1 MVLICEE
8 ELASNQ
14 DQMHGNDDYVPCS
27 DVIVPPTAASQ
38 NPTSSPLEP
47 STGKRKP
54 CKKESDVWEHFEK
67 YDLVL
72 DLKGVDG
79 TKTKEVEKRAECK
92 YCSAT
97 YASDTKKNGTNNMWK
112 HLKKQ
117 CLQYPYRHKD
127 KNTWTLAFDASK
139 GNALVSRNFN
149 KDDCLDACIRMVV
162 RDELPFSFVEGE
174 GFSEFCSVACPQFNP
189 PSHRTLGR
197 RFLEMYPKMKEKLKV
212 DLRSHRIC
220 LTTDTWTSVQN
231 VNYMV
236 LTAHFVDSDYKM
248 HKRILNFCVIDS
260 HKWESIRKLLE
271 NCLIDWGHEKIL
283 TITANNAATNTKA
296 IEYVRKKINGWKDS
310 NSVLGGVQMC
320 NNPNLN

>member
-1 MVLICEE
+1 MGLKE
-8 ELASNQ
+8 
-14 DQMHGNDDYVPCS
+14 
-27 DVIVPPTAASQ
+27 
-38 NPTSSPLEP
+38 
-47 STGKRKP
+47 
-54 CKKESDVWEHFEK
+54 KK
-67 YDLVL
+67 
-72 DLKGVDG
+72 LKKG
-79 TKTKEVEKRAECK
+79 
-92 YCSAT
+92 CSAT
-97 YASDTKKNGTNNMWK
+97 YASDTKKNGTSNMWK
-112 HLKKQ
+112 HLNKQ

-127 KNTWTLAFDASK
+127 KNTRTLAFDASK

-174 GFSEFCSVACPQFNP
+174 GFREFCSVACPQFNP
-189 PSHRTLGR
+189 PSRRTLGR
-197 RFLEMYPKMKEKLKV
+197 RFLEMYTKMKEKLKV

-260 HKWESIRKLLE
+260 HKWESIGKLLE

-283 TITANNAATNTKA
+283 TITADNAAANTKA
-296 IEYVRKKINGWKDS
+296 IDYVRKKINGWKDS
-310 NSVLGGVQMC
+310 NSVLE
-320 NNPNLN
+320 